1 MARKEKAVYAP
12 GELSKIRENLGIRD
26 DQEAKR
32 MARLLGGE
40 VGYERTREQESAR
53 KAPSRR
59 VRHETVELVVG
70 NRGSS
75 SKFLP
80 KRRVE
85 TAEFDGQGEA
95 AETAVSQKAR
105 HKGDPADDPS
115 VPLNTS
121 YFERVKMDRFASQ
134 SEFDIKSPSQ
144 ALFSVLSIFSE
155 PPDYVNP
162 LFVNRRFNDYYKRLE
177 LLVTSTRTLL
187 PRNNT
192 RRSERLKKVSPFSFL
207 VLDTIRYWNIE
218 RITSDLAKIQSHPR
232 TARVTE
238 FADILRA
245 VYKPLFVMEYLDT
258 DTHIKGA
265 FKVLYKIL
273 YLENPIE
280 PRDKYQRLIRNALSA
295 FVNIRRDLRYL
306 LYPLLMKLISDR
318 WLPYDRF
325 FVERRRRFMAFINV
339 TEADRILPGEAADRQ
354 MKDGKESAKSQNDAE
369 EQSAEDQPEEDPDDP
384 EVIERKARQS
394 AQDAERKALDKGLTA
409 LETLFP
415 KAGWDRL
422 ATYPDFY
429 PYFTDMFGLKK
440 GYELIAPTDPLQQVA
455 ILMHILKEF
464 FFGIRYIT
472 FGVVPGSDGDP
483 IRVEDYLGSVIN
495 NWQRY
500 IDVSFEK
507 DYLPRLVEY
516 CQILENTADSRTSP
530 YAKRILN
537 ELHWANRLYFL
548 PYYKY
553 ESIGPPPFRKGDITP
568 LYAEIRLLRKYLT
581 AVAAGIEQGKQ
592 QGGAAKMAPCDG
604 IDNPWE
610 IYNFEVPNP
619 VSVRLDALLG
629 PAQRNNASLVFFTLA
644 VATVLDHLVNDESSW
659 AYETRSGPL
668 FRSVNGEGIMPL
680 FGVETKIDAEV
691 IFRQMIRQRDKRT

>member
-1 MARKEKAVYAP
+1 MK
-12 GELSKIRENLGIRD
+12 D

-40 VGYERTREQESAR
+40 VGYERTREQENVR
-53 KAPSRR
+53 KAPSHR
-59 VRHETVELVVG
+59 VRHETVEMVVG

-75 SKFLP
+75 SKSP
-80 KRRVE
+80 SKRRVE
-85 TAEFDGQGEA
+85 TFDGQREVSAA
-95 AETAVSQKAR
+95 AETAAPKKAR
-105 HKGDPADDPS
+105 RKGGPADDPS
-115 VPLNTS
+115 VPLVTS
-121 YFERVKMDRFASQ
+121 YFERVKMDRFAAQ
-134 SEFDIKSPSQ
+134 SEFDIKSSSQ
-144 ALFSVLSIFSE
+144 VLFSVLSIFSD

-162 LFVNRRFNDYYKRLE
+162 FLVNKRFNEYYRRLE

-187 PRNNT
+187 PRNNA

-218 RITSDLAKIQSHPR
+218 RIASDLAKIQSHPR
-232 TARVTE
+232 TVRVVE

-245 VYKPLFVMEYLDT
+245 IYKPLFVMEHLDT
-258 DTHIKGA
+258 DIHIKGA
-265 FKVLYKIL
+265 YRVLYKIL
-273 YLENPIE
+273 YLEDSVE
-280 PRDKYQRLIRNALSA
+280 SREKYQRLIRNALSS
-295 FVNIRRDLRYL
+295 FVSIRRDLRYL

-325 FVERRRRFMAFINV
+325 FIERRRRFMAFINT
-339 TEADRILPGEAADRQ
+339 TEADRIVPGETGNRLAD
-354 MKDGKESAKSQNDAE
+354 DGKDAAEVQNDGG
-369 EQSAEDQPEEDPDDP
+369 EQSAEDRPEEDPDDP

-394 AQDAERKALDKGLTA
+394 AIEAEKKALDKGLVA

-422 ATYPDFY
+422 SMYPDLY

-455 ILMHILKEF
+455 IFMHILEEF

-472 FGVVPGSDGDP
+472 FGVVPDADGDP
-483 IRVEDYLGSVIN
+483 VRVEDYLGGIIN

-530 YAKRILN
+530 YARRILN
-537 ELHWANRLYFL
+537 ELHWAKRLYFL
-548 PYYKY
+548 PHYKY

-568 LYAEIRLLRKYLT
+568 IYTGIRLLRKYLT
-581 AVAAGIEQGKQ
+581 AVAAGIEQGRH
-592 QGGAAKMAPCDG
+592 QGGAEKMAPCDG

-610 IYNFEVPNP
+610 VYNFEVPNP
-619 VSVRLDALLG
+619 VSVRLDALLA

-644 VATVLDHLVNDESSW
+644 VVTVLDHLVNNESSW
-659 AYETRSGPL
+659 AYETRSGTL

-691 IFRQMIRQRDKRT
+691 IFKQMIRQRDKQA